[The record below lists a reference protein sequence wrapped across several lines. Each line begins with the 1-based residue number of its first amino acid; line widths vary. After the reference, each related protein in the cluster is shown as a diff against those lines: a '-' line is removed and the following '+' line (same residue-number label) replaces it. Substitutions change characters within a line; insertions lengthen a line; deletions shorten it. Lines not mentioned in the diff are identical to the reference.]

1 MITFEEYLLSTKLN
15 NDPALCE
22 ILESIAKGCI
32 EIHEKVQRV
41 SIDDYSGSTGEINIQ
56 GEEVQ
61 K

>member
-15 NDPALCE
+15 NEPALCE
-22 ILESIAKGCI
+22 ILESFAKGCI